1 MILIT
6 GATGKFGSKA
16 IEHLLNNGVNASD
29 IAAMVRDAGKAQN
42 LKDKGVELRIGD
54 YTDYDSMVN
63 AFQNVDKLL
72 LISSSDKKIE
82 NRTAQHINAI
92 KAAKTAGV
100 KHIVYTSFVRKPGFE
115 DSAIAAFEDSHVQTE
130 QSLKDSG
137 INYTILQ
144 NGIYLEMIQIFA
156 GDKVAETGVI
166 MFPAQE
172 GKASWVL
179 REELAEAAAQ
189 ILTTEGHENKTYPLT
204 NTESTSFNEIA
215 SDMSGK
221 LSKDVHYQS
230 PPVEEFQATLKQFGV
245 PDLYIGMFTT
255 WAVAQAQGML
265 DFKDAT
271 LESFLGRKPT
281 TTKQFI
287 DQVYG

>member
-1 MILIT
+1 MILVT

-29 IAAMVRDAGKAQN
+29 IAAMVRDAEKAQN
-42 LKDKGVELRIGD
+42 LVDKGVGLRIGD
-54 YTDYDSMVN
+54 YTDYDSLVN

-82 NRTAQHINAI
+82 NRTAQHINVI
-92 KAAKTAGV
+92 KAAKMAGV
-100 KHIVYTSFVRKPGFE
+100 KHIVYTSFVRKPKFE
-115 DSAIAAFEDSHVQTE
+115 DSAIALFQDSHVKTE
-130 QSLKDSG
+130 QFLKDSG
-137 INYTILQ
+137 IDYTILQ
-144 NGIYLEMIQIFA
+144 NGIYLEMIPIFA
-156 GDKVAETGVI
+156 GEKVAETGVI
-166 MFPAQE
+166 MLPAQE

-179 REELAEAAAQ
+179 RDELAEAAAHV
-189 ILTTEGHENKTYPLT
+189 LTTEGHENKVYPLT
-204 NTESTSFNEIA
+204 NIESTSFDEIA
-215 SDMSGK
+215 KDMSGK
-221 LSKDVHYQS
+221 LGKDVHFQS
-230 PPVEEFQATLKQFGV
+230 PPVDEFQATLKQFGV
-245 PDLYIGMFTT
+245 PELYIGMFTM
-255 WAVAQAQGML
+255 WAVAQAQGVL